1 MANNSVKL
9 RLERTFLGET
19 YTIGKLYI
27 SDKYFCDVLE
37 DRVVDKDKSGKFEGK
52 EVKVFGESAIPYGTY
67 EIILNMSPKFKR
79 VLPRLL
85 NVPHFDGVLIHS
97 GNTSID
103 THGCLLVGLNKEK
116 GKVINSKFYEEAL
129 VKELSKYKQISIE
142 IV

>member
-9 RLERTFLGET
+9 RLDRTFLGET

-37 DRVVDKDKSGKFEGK
+37 DRVVDKDRSGKFDGK

-67 EIILNMSPKFKR
+67 EIVLNMSPKFKR
-79 VLPRLL
+79 ILPRLL

>member
-9 RLERTFLGET
+9 RLERVFLGET

-52 EVKVFGESAIPYGTY
+52 EVKIFGESAIPYGTY
-67 EIILNMSPKFKR
+67 DVVLNESPKFKR
-79 VLPRLL
+79 ILPRLL
-85 NVPHFDGVLIHS
+85 NVPHFDGILIHA
-97 GNTSID
+97 GNTDKDSN
-103 THGCLLVGLNKEK
+103 GCLLVGLNKEK
-116 GKVINSKFYEEAL
+116 GKVINSRFYEEAL

>member
-1 MANNSVKL
+1 MANNYVKL
-9 RLERTFLGET
+9 RLERVFLGET

-37 DRVVDKDKSGKFEGK
+37 DRVVDKDKSGKFDGK

-67 EIILNMSPKFKR
+67 EIILNESPKFKR
-79 VLPRLL
+79 ILPRLL
-85 NVPHFDGVLIHS
+85 NVPHFEGILIHRGVTAEHS
-97 GNTSID
+97 
-103 THGCLLVGLNKEK
+103 HGCLLVGLNKEK
-116 GKVINSKFYEEAL
+116 GKVLNGAFYEEAL

>member
-1 MANNSVKL
+1 MANNLVKL

-27 SDKYFCDVLE
+27 SDIYFCDVLE
-37 DRVVDKDKSGKFEGK
+37 DRVVDKDKSGKFDGK

-67 EIILNMSPKFKR
+67 EIVLNMSTKFKR
-79 VLPRLL
+79 ILPRLL
-85 NVPHFDGVLIHS
+85 NVPHFDGILIHA
-97 GNTSID
+97 GNTAEDS
-103 THGCLLVGLNKEK
+103 HGCLLVGLNKEK
-116 GKVINSKFYEEAL
+116 GKVINSRFYEEAL